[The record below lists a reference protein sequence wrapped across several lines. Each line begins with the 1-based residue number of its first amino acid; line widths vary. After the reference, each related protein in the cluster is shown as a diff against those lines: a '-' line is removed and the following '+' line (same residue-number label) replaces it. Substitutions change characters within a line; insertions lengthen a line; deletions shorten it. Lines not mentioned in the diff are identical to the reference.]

1 MIPPFECCSGTLGSS
16 RRQAMPAP
24 SQKQVASEWF
34 TTLAGSSAACESY
47 AAPRRQPIEC
57 VNFRRA
63 RMTDIRPVTA
73 GDRAQWDTLWAGYLR
88 FYRRHLPADVTDGT
102 FSRLIDPKAALHG
115 LVAVRDGALV
125 GFVHYLFHPTT
136 WSLRDNCYL
145 EDLYVDPATRGGGAG
160 RALIHAVY
168 ADADRAQAAEV
179 YWMTQEF
186 NAEGR
191 ALYDTLARRT
201 SFIRYER

>member
-1 MIPPFECCSGTLGSS
+1 VPE
-16 RRQAMPAP
+16 
-24 SQKQVASEWF
+24 
-34 TTLAGSSAACESY
+34 
-47 AAPRRQPIEC
+47 
-57 VNFRRA
+57 
-63 RMTDIRPVTA
+63 IRPVRSS
-73 GDRAQWDTLWAGYLR
+73 DRVQWDALWAGYLR
-88 FYRRHLPADVTDGT
+88 FYRQHVSIEVTDGT
-102 FSRLIDPKAALHG
+102 FARLVDERVQPHG
-115 LVAVRDGALV
+115 LVAERDGSLV
-125 GFVHYLFHPTT
+125 GFVHYVFHPTS

-145 EDLYVDPATRGGGAG
+145 EDLFVDPATRGSGVG

-168 ADADRAQAAEV
+168 READRVKAASV